1 MINQTFY
8 LGTKQECEMLLYN
21 VTPRHGVSSSASGL
35 EKNNDETL
43 RMRTSEKSTMQS
55 GMKESTFAMQFEYI
69 KRFYFADSDDE
80 TNSNT
85 TKEAVLIKLLQL
97 LVEAINNDDD
107 EDNEETHQVICDAC
121 ERSPIRGDRYKCL
134 QCDDYDLC
142 AGCFERRRESKQHK
156 SGHVF
161 AHFRLPNELFG
172 RTVTNNDVTFG
183 KLQEFCV
190 EDVHKSVTCDGCGQV
205 GIIGLR
211 CKCDTCPN
219 YDLCEKCALTGI
231 TSKTHQT
238 IHSLVLTSNQV
249 ITQIPSDDIELG
261 EELGSGAF
269 GSVYKARWTSKNRQ
283 VACKIISMHGSHIGN
298 HLEMS
303 FFRELAAYM
312 ELSGGYILKTYGYG
326 LLKQNSTKYMIITEY
341 MARGS
346 LASVLK
352 NKDEKVSLRRKVHMA
367 KQIAS
372 GMRKIH
378 DHHMIHRD
386 IRPDNILVSQN
397 YSAKIGDMGIARVV
411 DSFDQHTQIGC
422 RSYMPPEFYQGS
434 YNQKLDI
441 FTFGLTLNE
450 LFTETRHH
458 FRQSANEKIA
468 FQAESPIFQ
477 DLIARCTADDPK
489 HRPDAVEIEKTLELY
504 SVGFDHI
511 VLKKRHNYIRLS
523 TEHKD
528 EIFIMFYEKFQAQAT
543 EFIQK
548 QFPSQFLNG
557 PTTVSGVKV
566 DKNAH
571 NIVEIP
577 CQVQ

>member
-1 MINQTFY
+1 MISQAFY

-21 VTPRHGVSSSASGL
+21 VTPQLSASSRASRL
-35 EKNNDETL
+35 ANNNDETL
-43 RMRTSEKSTMQS
+43 HMRSSAKSKKQ
-55 GMKESTFAMQFEYI
+55 
-69 KRFYFADSDDE
+69 ADSDEE
-80 TNSNT
+80 TNSNA

-97 LVEAINNDDD
+97 LVEATNNNDDD
-107 EDNEETHQVICDAC
+107 TDNEETHQVKCDAC
-121 ERSPIRGDRYKCL
+121 ESFPIR
-134 QCDDYDLC
+134 
-142 AGCFERRRESKQHK
+142 
-156 SGHVF
+156 
-161 AHFRLPNELFG
+161 
-172 RTVTNNDVTFG
+172 VTSDDVTFA
-183 KLQEFCV
+183 KLQEFYAK
-190 EDVHKSVTCDGCGQV
+190 DVHKSTTCDGCGQV
-205 GIIGLR
+205 GITGLR

-219 YDLCEKCALTGI
+219 YDLCEKCVLTGI

-238 IHSLVLTSNQV
+238 VHSLVLTSNQV
-249 ITQIPSDDIELG
+249 ITQIPFDDIELG

-269 GSVYKARWTSKNRQ
+269 GSVHKARWISKNRQ
-283 VACKIISMHGSHIGN
+283 VACKIINVHDSHRGN
-298 HLEMS
+298 QLEKS

-346 LASVLK
+346 LATVLK
-352 NKDEKVSLRRKVHMA
+352 NKNEKVSLRRKVHMA

-397 YSAKIGDMGIARVV
+397 YSAKIGDMGIARVI
-411 DSFDQHTQIGC
+411 DPFNQHTQIGYPP
-422 RSYMPPEFYQGS
+422 YMPPEFQQGS

-511 VLKKRHNYIRLS
+511 VLKNNLNYIRLS
-523 TEHKD
+523 TEHKNKV
-528 EIFIMFYEKFQAQAT
+528 FIMFYEKFHAQAT

-566 DKNAH
+566 DKNAD
-571 NIVEIP
+571 NMVENP
-577 CQVQ
+577 CHVQ